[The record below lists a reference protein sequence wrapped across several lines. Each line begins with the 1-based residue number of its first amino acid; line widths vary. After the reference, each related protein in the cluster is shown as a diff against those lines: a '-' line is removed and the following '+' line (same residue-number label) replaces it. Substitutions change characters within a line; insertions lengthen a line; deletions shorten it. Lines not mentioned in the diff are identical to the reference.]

1 MNEDLLADQKKASPE
16 QPQLRLIQDVQTRWN
31 SFYLMLARIGQIFL
45 SIGRDLGFSK

>member
-31 SFYLMLARIGQIFL
+31 SLYLMLRRKAQIFV
-45 SIGRDLGFSK
+45 SISRVLGVS